1 MECQRIL
8 DAEFSGTFN
17 LLFNQCLSFY
27 FFNNKYALIL
37 YVITIETVLNQ
48 YFRTSLISFIFFLTV
63 ETVN

>member
-17 LLFNQCLSFY
+17 LLFNRCLSFS

-48 YFRTSLISFIFFLTV
+48 YFGYQKTNTFV
-63 ETVN
+63 QV